1 MLSVPPMPSWLSI
14 LGLTACGAAVALQPG
29 DHALVLHLRQHNLQD
44 FERRFWDIA
53 TPGHSSYLQHLSAA
67 EVASEIGAS
76 DAEIE
81 SARNW
86 LLQLGADEAS
96 VEVSSLRDS
105 VSGTFKATMA
115 RRLSSASHASLSA
128 LSSQKPASVEF
139 IVRRDAMREETAHK
153 TSQVAARNGSETLG
167 EYTVSNI
174 KKAYGIPLDLQ
185 ASNSTTSQMV
195 WGPGTFGYSEWQLGL
210 FKARQCPK
218 LNMQKVRFD
227 TSNHGSAGGDNFGE
241 GNLDTQMIA
250 AFGLN
255 VDTLVSNTNTSAST
269 EEGNGFG
276 QAMLDFLTQL
286 AARPKLPH
294 VLSLSLGSLSA
305 ASCDRLC
312 EEATKLGHSRE
323 ECNSFVQTQRQ
334 VCMFL
339 SEDQVRRIDTALQ
352 VLGARGVSVF
362 GSSGDGGSH
371 FSFGRFQGGA
381 MADVLNKISCELQ
394 MPVYPTTSAYIVS
407 VGGTMWKDGD
417 SSKPITWSGF
427 GGGSGAGFSW
437 QMDRPKHQDKAVE
450 AYLATTPGLPPSASF
465 NAKGRAF
472 PDISSVAVM
481 GTSQSSPMTAGIFS
495 LLIDKRLNAGL
506 PPLGF
511 VAPLIWKVAQEHPGE
526 AFESVLEGNS
536 KTSCDNGFPSAA
548 GWDPNT
554 GWGRPVWAGLVK
566 HFATGLA
573 DEGREIVV

>member
-1 MLSVPPMPSWLSI
+1 MSSWLAF
-14 LGLTACGAAVALQPG
+14 LGLAVCGAAIAVPPRE
-29 DHALVLHLRQHNLQD
+29 HALVLHLKQHNLEN
-44 FERRFWDIA
+44 FERRFWNIA
-53 TPGHSSYLQHLSAA
+53 TPGHPNYLQHLSAA
-67 EVASEIGAS
+67 EIASEIGAT

-86 LLQLGADEAS
+86 LLSIGADETS
-96 VEVSSLRDS
+96 IEVSALRDS
-105 VSGTFKATMA
+105 VTSTFRAVVAAERSEAPGM
-115 RRLSSASHASLSA
+115 SLA
-128 LSSQKPASVEF
+128 VLSSQKPACVEF
-139 IVRRDAMREETAHK
+139 IVRRDAMLDDAAPQV
-153 TSQVAARNGSETLG
+153 SQVGASKELETFG

-185 ASNSTTSQMV
+185 ATNSTTLQMV
-195 WGPGTFGYSEWQLGL
+195 WGPGTFGYSTWQLKT
-210 FKARQCPK
+210 FKEMQCPK
-218 LNMQKVRFD
+218 LNTEKVKFD
-227 TSNHGSAGGDNFGE
+227 TSNQGTGGGDNWGE

-255 VDTLVSNTNTSAST
+255 VETLVSNTNTSAST

-305 ASCDRLC
+305 ASCDKLC
-312 EEATKLGHSRE
+312 DEAAKLGQSKD
-323 ECNSFVQTQRQ
+323 ECNSFLQTQRQ
-334 VCMFL
+334 VCMFM
-339 SEDQVRRIDTALQ
+339 STEQVQRIDTALQ

-381 MADVLNKISCELQ
+381 MADVLNKISCKFQ

-417 SSKPITWSGF
+417 SSKPITWSGS
-427 GGGSGAGFSW
+427 GGGSGGGFSW
-437 QMDRPKHQDKAVE
+437 QMDRPTHQDKAVE
-450 AYLATTPGLPPSASF
+450 AYLATTSGLPPNSSF

-495 LLIDKRLNAGL
+495 LLIDQRLNAGL

-511 VAPLIWKVAQEHPGE
+511 VAPTIWKVAQEHPGE
-526 AFESVLEGNS
+526 AFESVPEGNS

-566 HFATGLA
+566 HFVA
-573 DEGREIVV
+573 DLTDHGASEIVV

>member
-1 MLSVPPMPSWLSI
+1 MSSWLAI
-14 LGLTACGAAVALQPG
+14 LALAVFGVAVAVQPG
-29 DHALVLHLRQHNLQD
+29 EHALVLHLKQHNLKN
-44 FERRFWDIA
+44 FERRFWNIA
-53 TPGHSSYLQHLSAA
+53 TPGHANYLQHLSTA
-67 EVASEIGAS
+67 EVASEIGATN
-76 DAEIE
+76 AEIE
-81 SARNW
+81 LARSW
-86 LLQLGADEAS
+86 LLSIGADETS
-96 VEVSSLRDS
+96 IEVSALRDS
-105 VSGTFKATMA
+105 VTAIFKAAAAVERSQT
-115 RRLSSASHASLSA
+115 HGVSLSVLA
-128 LSSQKPASVEF
+128 SQKPACVEF
-139 IVRRDAMREETAHK
+139 IVRRDTMINDAAHEA
-153 TSQVAARNGSETLG
+153 SQVGASKEFNTLG
-167 EYTVSNI
+167 GYTVSNI

-195 WGPGTFGYSEWQLGL
+195 WGPGTFGYSTWQLRL
-210 FKARQCPK
+210 FKASQCPK
-218 LNMQKVRFD
+218 LNMQKVKFD
-227 TSNHGSAGGDNFGE
+227 TPYHGSAGGDNFGE

-255 VDTLVSNTNTSAST
+255 VETLVSNTNTSAST
-269 EEGNGFG
+269 EEGYGFG
-276 QAMLDFLTQL
+276 QTMLDFLTQL

-305 ASCDRLC
+305 ASCDKLC
-312 EEATKLGHSRE
+312 DEAAKLGHSRE
-323 ECNSFVQTQRQ
+323 ECDSFLQTQRQ

-339 SEDQVRRIDTALQ
+339 SKEQVQRIDTALQ

-381 MADVLNKISCELQ
+381 MADVLNKISCEFQ

-417 SSKPITWSGF
+417 SSKPITWSGS

-437 QMDRPKHQDKAVE
+437 QMDRPTHQDKAVE
-450 AYLATTPGLPPSASF
+450 AYLATTLGLPPNNSF

-511 VAPLIWKVAQEHPGE
+511 VAPTIWKVAQEHPGE
-526 AFESVLEGNS
+526 AFESILEGNS

-566 HFATGLA
+566 HFAA
-573 DEGREIVV
+573 DLTEQGASEIVV